1 LIPVTLALKN
11 FLSYGEDVPPLDFTQ
26 FHIACL
32 SGNNGQGKSALLDA
46 LTWAVWG
53 EGRKASQE
61 KKADHSLLRIGQK
74 DMQVEF
80 VFDLEGDRYRIIRN
94 YSLTGKSARSGLEFQ
109 VCEQKDNN
117 KYISLTC
124 PSIRETQERITKTL
138 RIDYQTFINSAFI
151 LQGRID
157 EFSRKSARERKEIL
171 SEILGLS
178 RYDELANLS
187 KTHLKEI
194 NNIIM
199 TKESRLEYIYQETAN
214 LDFYKEKI
222 KELSENYKDISRKI
236 KTAETKTGKLKE
248 EINLLKHKSEQYV
261 ELEGQI
267 EQYRRE
273 VVRGQKQIELRKK
286 EIIDYEKIISQKEK
300 VLTDFKNYQK
310 FNTENNEFSRKLQKI
325 RKIEENKVL
334 TERKIENERADLEV
348 KVRNKKDRYQDLKV
362 KVEQGAKNKVKVLE
376 LEKKM
381 KEIKSLEE
389 QSEEIRQKGSELN
402 VKINSIKGQIER
414 LEKDHKDNQEKLRLL
429 RENPEGECPL
439 CEAKLNAERKRKI
452 EDNINKE
459 MSLNLK
465 QIEKSRKETEESSK
479 QKDKLAEKW
488 RETNQRLKDKDI
500 WQHKLSKAH
509 FEYEESKQAAKLM
522 VGLQEEIKKLEKTI
536 QEKDYAPEEQNR
548 LKEFEGQIK
557 KIGYDEARHRQLN
570 RKIEELSNAPLEKA
584 KLEEAEKKID
594 SLRDGLSELQEHY
607 QQKELDLKDS
617 EKKKEKVKI
626 ELKELPSLKEKLV
639 QEEEV
644 LNSDQ
649 TLKDK
654 ILEERGGYQSK
665 FEQCL
670 KLGKEKKEISK
681 ELEESKREQNIYEK
695 LIIAFG
701 KNGIQA
707 LIIENVLPE
716 IEEEANDLLAKLTNN
731 STQISIESL
740 RDLKSG
746 GIKETLDI
754 KISDELGIRDYELYS
769 GGEAFRIDFSLRIAL
784 SKLLTRRAGTK
795 LRTLVMDEGFGTQ
808 DEEGIDNLVQ
818 AIQSISDDFDKILVI
833 THLESLKDAFPVR
846 IEVTKLPEIG
856 SRFEI
861 IKN

>member
-1 LIPVTLALKN
+1 MIPVKLALKN

-61 KKADHSLLRIGQK
+61 KKADNSLLRIGQK

-94 YSLTGKSARSGLEFQ
+94 YSIAGKSSRSGLEFQ
-109 VCEQKDNN
+109 VFNQEDNE
-117 KYISLTC
+117 YISLTG
-124 PSIRETQERITKTL
+124 PSLRKTQEKITKTL

-178 RYDELANLS
+178 RYDELANLAKS
-187 KTHLKEI
+187 HLREI

-199 TKESRLEYIYQETAN
+199 TKEGRLEYIYQETAN
-214 LDFYKEKI
+214 LNFYKEKI
-222 KELSENYKDISRKI
+222 KELSESYKDISRKI
-236 KTAETKTGKLKE
+236 KTEEVKVGKLKE
-248 EINLLKHKSEQYV
+248 EINLLKHKSEQCV
-261 ELEGQI
+261 ELESRI
-267 EQYRRE
+267 EQQRQE
-273 VVRGQKQIELRKK
+273 IVRGQKQIELRKK
-286 EIIDYEKIISQKEK
+286 EIVDCEKIISQKEK
-300 VLTDFKNYQK
+300 VFADFKNYQK

-325 RKIEENKVL
+325 RKIEEEKVFIQ
-334 TERKIENERADLEV
+334 RKIESERADLEV
-348 KVRNKKDRYQDLKV
+348 EVRNKQDRYKDLKM
-362 KVEQGAKNKVKVLE
+362 KAEQGAKNRVRLLE
-376 LEKKM
+376 LEEKM
-381 KEIKSLEE
+381 KGIGLAEE
-389 QSEEIRQKGSELN
+389 QREEIQQKGSELK
-402 VKINSIKGQIER
+402 VEINSIKGQVAR
-414 LEKDHKDNQEKLRLL
+414 LEKENKDNQEKLRLL

-452 EDNINKE
+452 EDSINKGI
-459 MSLNLK
+459 SLNLK
-465 QIEKSRKETEESSK
+465 RIEKLRKEAKESSK
-479 QKDKLAEKW
+479 QKDRLAEKW
-488 RETNQRLKDKDI
+488 KEAIQRLKDKDI
-500 WQHKLSKAH
+500 WQQKLSKAY
-509 FEYEESKQAAKLM
+509 FEREESTQAAKLM

-536 QEKDYAPEEQNR
+536 QERRYASEEQKR
-548 LKEFEGQIK
+548 LKDIEGQIK
-557 KIGYDEARHRQLN
+557 NIGYDEERHRKLN

-594 SLRDGLSELQEHY
+594 FLRDGLSELKENY
-607 QQKELDLKDS
+607 QQKEINLKDL
-617 EKKKEKVKI
+617 EKKIEKVKI

-639 QEEEV
+639 QEEQV
-644 LNSDQ
+644 LNSEQ
-649 TLKDK
+649 TLKDN

-665 FEQCL
+665 FDQCL

-681 ELEESKREQNIYEK
+681 ELKKSKKEQNIYEK
-695 LIIAFG
+695 LIVAFG

-707 LIIENVLPE
+707 LIIENALPE
-716 IEEEANDLLAKLTNN
+716 IEEEANNLLAKLTNN

-754 KISDELGIRDYELYS
+754 KISDELGFRDYEMYS

-795 LRTLVMDEGFGTQ
+795 LRTLVIDEGFGTQ

-818 AIQSISDDFDKILVI
+818 AIQSISEDFDKILII

>member
-1 LIPVTLALKN
+1 MIPVKLALKN

-61 KKADHSLLRIGQK
+61 KKADNSLLRIGQK

-80 VFDLEGDRYRIIRN
+80 VFDLEGDRYRIIRTF
-94 YSLTGKSARSGLEFQ
+94 SLVKKSSRSGLEFQ
-109 VCEQKDNN
+109 VFNQEDSE
-117 KYISLTC
+117 YISLTC
-124 PSIRETQERITKTL
+124 PSTRETQEKITKTL

-178 RYDELANLS
+178 RYDELANLAKS
-187 KTHLKEI
+187 HLREI
-194 NNIIM
+194 NNNIM
-199 TKESRLEYIYQETAN
+199 TKESRLEYIYQEMAN

-222 KELSENYKDISRKI
+222 KELSERYKDISRKI
-236 KTAETKTGKLKE
+236 KTEETKVGKLKE
-248 EINLLKHKSEQYV
+248 EINLLKHKSEQSA
-261 ELEGQI
+261 ELEDRI
-267 EQYRRE
+267 EQYRQE
-273 VVRGQKQIELRKK
+273 IVRGQKQIELRKK
-286 EIIDYEKIISQKEK
+286 EIIDCEKIIFQKEK
-300 VLTDFKNYQK
+300 VLVDFKNYQK

-325 RKIEENKVL
+325 RKIEEEKVL
-334 TERKIENERADLEV
+334 TERKIESERADLEV
-348 KVRNKKDRYQDLKV
+348 EVRNKKYRYKDLEIRA
-362 KVEQGAKNKVKVLE
+362 EQGIKNRTKVLE

-381 KEIKSLEE
+381 KEIKLLEE

-414 LEKDHKDNQEKLRLL
+414 LEKDNKDNQEKLRLL

-459 MSLNLK
+459 ISLNLNK
-465 QIEKSRKETEESSK
+465 VEKLKREVEESSK
-479 QKDKLAEKW
+479 QKIKLVEKW
-488 RETNQRLKDKDI
+488 RETNQRLKDKDV
-500 WQHKLSKAH
+500 WQQKLSKAYL
-509 FEYEESKQAAKLM
+509 EREESTQAAKLM

-536 QEKDYAPEEQNR
+536 QEKRYALGEQKR

-557 KIGYDEARHRQLN
+557 NIGYDEVKHHQLN
-570 RKIEELSNAPLEKA
+570 RKIEELSGAPLEKV

-594 SLRDGLSELQEHY
+594 SLRDGLSELKESY
-607 QQKELDLKDS
+607 QQKELDLKDL
-617 EKKKEKVKI
+617 EKKKEKIGI
-626 ELKELPSLKEKLV
+626 ELKELPFLKEKLV
-639 QEEEV
+639 QVEKV

-665 FEQCL
+665 FDQCL

-681 ELEESKREQNIYEK
+681 ELEKSRKEQNIYEK

-707 LIIENVLPE
+707 LIIENALPE
-716 IEEEANDLLAKLTNN
+716 IGEEANYLLAKLTNN

-818 AIQSISDDFDKILVI
+818 AIQSIRDDFDKILVI
-833 THLESLKDAFPVR
+833 THLESLKNSFPVR
-846 IEVTKLPEIG
+846 IEVTKLSGIG
-856 SRFEI
+856 SRFKI

>member
-1 LIPVTLALKN
+1 MIPVKLALKN

-61 KKADHSLLRIGQK
+61 KKADNSLLRIGQK

-80 VFDLEGDRYRIIRN
+80 VFDLEGDRYRIIRTF
-94 YSLTGKSARSGLEFQ
+94 SLVKKGSRSGLEFQ
-109 VCEQKDNN
+109 VFNQEDNE
-117 KYISLTC
+117 YISLTG
-124 PSIRETQERITKTL
+124 PSIRKTQEKITKTL

-178 RYDELANLS
+178 RYDELTNLAKS
-187 KTHLKEI
+187 HLKEI
-194 NNIIM
+194 NNSIM

-222 KELSENYKDISRKI
+222 KELSESYKEISRKI
-236 KTAETKTGKLKE
+236 KIEEVKVGKLKE
-248 EINLLKHKSEQYV
+248 EINLLKHKSEQYA
-261 ELEGQI
+261 ELESRI
-267 EQYRRE
+267 EQYRQE
-273 VVRGQKQIELRKK
+273 IARGQKQIELRKR
-286 EIIDYEKIISQKEK
+286 EITDYEKIISQKEK
-300 VLTDFKNYQK
+300 VLNDFKNYQK
-310 FNTENNEFSRKLQKI
+310 FNNENNEFSQKLQKT
-325 RKIEENKVL
+325 RKIEEEKVFI
-334 TERKIENERADLEV
+334 ERKIESERADLEV
-348 KVRNKKDRYQDLKV
+348 EVRNKKDRYKDLKIRA
-362 KVEQGAKNKVKVLE
+362 EQGIKNRAKVLE

-381 KEIKSLEE
+381 KEIKLLEE
-389 QSEEIRQKGSELN
+389 QIEEIRQKGSKLN
-402 VKINSIKGQIER
+402 VEINSIKGQIER
-414 LEKDHKDNQEKLRLL
+414 LEKDNKDDQEKLRLL

-459 MSLNLK
+459 ISLNLK
-465 QIEKSRKETEESSK
+465 KIEKLRKKAEESRK

-488 RETNQRLKDKDI
+488 KEVNQKLKDKDI
-500 WQHKLSKAH
+500 WQQELSKAH
-509 FEYEESKQAAKLM
+509 FEYEESKQATKLM
-522 VGLQEEIKKLEKTI
+522 VVLLEEIDKLEKTI
-536 QEKDYAPEEQNR
+536 QEKRYALEEQKR

-557 KIGYDEARHRQLN
+557 DIGYNEIRHRQLSS
-570 RKIEELSNAPLEKA
+570 KIEELSSAPLERV

-594 SLRDGLSELQEHY
+594 SLRDGLSELKENY
-607 QQKELDLKDS
+607 QQKELNLKNL
-617 EKKKEKVKI
+617 EKKKDKI
-626 ELKELPSLKEKLV
+626 RVELKELPFLKEKLV
-639 QEEEV
+639 QEDQV
-644 LNSDQ
+644 LNSEQ
-649 TLKDK
+649 TLKDE

-665 FEQCL
+665 FDQCL

-681 ELEESKREQNIYEK
+681 ELKKSKKEQNIYEK
-695 LIIAFG
+695 LIVAFG

-754 KISDELGIRDYELYS
+754 KISDELGIRDYEMYS

-795 LRTLVMDEGFGTQ
+795 LRTLVIDEGFGTQ

-818 AIQSISDDFDKILVI
+818 AIQSISEDFDKILII

>member
-1 LIPVTLALKN
+1 MIPVKLALKN

-61 KKADHSLLRIGQK
+61 KKADSSLLRIGQK

-94 YSLTGKSARSGLEFQ
+94 YSIAGKSSRSGLEFQ
-109 VCEQKDNN
+109 VFNQEDSE
-117 KYISLTC
+117 YISLTC
-124 PSIRETQERITKTL
+124 PTTRETQEKITKTL
-138 RIDYQTFINSAFI
+138 RIDYKTFINSAFI

-178 RYDELANLS
+178 RYDELANLAKS
-187 KTHLKEI
+187 HLREI
-194 NNIIM
+194 NNIII
-199 TKESRLEYIYQETAN
+199 TKESRLEYIHQETAN

-222 KELSENYKDISRKI
+222 EQLSESCKSISQKI
-236 KTAETKTGKLKE
+236 KTEEVKVGKLKE
-248 EINLLKHKSEQYV
+248 EINILKHKSEQYT
-261 ELEGQI
+261 ELEGRI
-267 EQYRRE
+267 EQYRQE
-273 VVRGQKQIELRKK
+273 MVRGQKQIELRKK
-286 EIIDYEKIISQKEK
+286 EIIDCEKIISQKEK
-300 VLTDFKNYQK
+300 VLNDYKNYQK
-310 FNTENNEFSRKLQKI
+310 FNIENNEFSRKLQRI
-325 RKIEENKVL
+325 RKIEEEKIL
-334 TERKIENERADLEV
+334 TGRKIENERADLEV
-348 KVRNKKDRYQDLKV
+348 EVRNKKDRYKDLKM
-362 KVEQGAKNKVKVLE
+362 KAEQEIKNRTKVLE

-381 KEIKSLEE
+381 EEIKLLEE
-389 QSEEIRQKGSELN
+389 QREEIRKEGSEIN
-402 VKINSIKGQIER
+402 IKINSIKGLIER
-414 LEKDHKDNQEKLRLL
+414 LEKDNKDNQEKLRLL

-439 CEAKLNAERKRKI
+439 CETKLNAERKRKI
-452 EDNINKE
+452 EDNINIE
-459 MSLNLK
+459 IGLNLK
-465 QIEKSRKETEESSK
+465 KIEKLKKETEGSSK
-479 QKDKLAEKW
+479 QKDRLAKKW
-488 RETNQRLKDKDI
+488 KEVNQELKNKDV
-500 WQHKLSKAH
+500 WQQKLSKVH

-522 VGLQEEIKKLEKTI
+522 IGLQEEIKKLEKI
-536 QEKDYAPEEQNR
+536 IREKDYAPEEQKR
-548 LKEFEGQIK
+548 LKEFEAQIK
-557 KIGYDEARHRQLN
+557 KIGYDEERHRQLS
-570 RKIEELSNAPLEKA
+570 RKIEELSNSPLEKA

-594 SLRDGLSELQEHY
+594 SLRDELSELSENY
-607 QQKELDLKDS
+607 QQKELNLKDL
-617 EKKKEKVKI
+617 EKKKEKIIV
-626 ELKELPSLKEKLV
+626 ELKELPFLKEKLV
-639 QEEEV
+639 QEEQI

-649 TLKDK
+649 TFKDK

-665 FEQCL
+665 FDQCL
-670 KLGKEKKEISK
+670 KLGKEKKEIGK
-681 ELEESKREQNIYEK
+681 ELEKNKREQNIYEK
-695 LIIAFG
+695 LIVAFG

-818 AIQSISDDFDKILVI
+818 AIQSISEDFDKILVI

-861 IKN
+861 VKN

>member
-1 LIPVTLALKN
+1 MIPVTLALKN
-11 FLSYGEDVPPLDFTQ
+11 FLSYGEDVPPLDFSQ

-61 KKADHSLLRIGQK
+61 KKADNSLLRIGQK

-80 VFDLEGDRYRIIRN
+80 VFDLEGDRYRVIRN
-94 YSLTGKSARSGLEFQ
+94 YSLAQKSSRSSLEFQ
-109 VCEQKDNN
+109 VFSQEDNQF
-117 KYISLTC
+117 ISLTGS
-124 PSIRETQERITKTL
+124 SIRETQERIIKTL
-138 RIDYQTFINSAFI
+138 RIDYHTFINSAFI

-187 KTHLKEI
+187 KSHLKEI

-199 TKESRLEYIYQETAN
+199 TKESRLAYIYQETAN

-222 KELSENYKDISRKI
+222 KELSESYKEISRKI
-236 KTAETKTGKLKE
+236 KTEETKVGKLKE
-248 EINLLKHKSEQYV
+248 EINLLKHKSEQYA
-261 ELEGQI
+261 ELEGRI
-267 EQYRRE
+267 VQYTQE
-273 VVRGQKQIELRKK
+273 IARGQKQIELRKK

-300 VLTDFKNYQK
+300 VLNDFKNYQK
-310 FNTENNEFSRKLQKI
+310 FNTENNEFSRKLQRI
-325 RKIEENKVL
+325 RKIEEEKIL
-334 TERKIENERADLEV
+334 TERRIESERADLEV
-348 KVRNKKDRYQDLKV
+348 KVRNKKDRYKDLENKA
-362 KVEQGAKNKVKVLE
+362 EQGAKNKVKVLE

-389 QSEEIRQKGSELN
+389 QSEKIRQKGSELN
-402 VKINSIKGQIER
+402 VKINSIKGQIEK

-439 CEAKLNAERKRKI
+439 CEARLNAERKRKI
-452 EDNINKE
+452 EDSINKE
-459 MSLNLK
+459 ISLNLK
-465 QIEKSRKETEESSK
+465 QIEKSRKETEELSK
-479 QKDKLAEKW
+479 QKDKLAETWK
-488 RETNQRLKDKDI
+488 ETNQRLKDKDI
-500 WQHKLSKAH
+500 WQKKLSKGH
-509 FEYEESKQAAKLM
+509 FEYEESTQAAKLM
-522 VGLQEEIKKLEKTI
+522 VVLQEEIIKLEKTI
-536 QEKDYAPEEQNR
+536 QDKRYASEEQKI
-548 LKEFEGQIK
+548 LKELEEQIK
-557 KIGYDEARHRQLN
+557 NIDYNEKKHCQLN
-570 RKIEELSNAPLEKA
+570 GKIEELRNAPLEKA
-584 KLEEAEKKID
+584 KLEEAGKKID

-607 QQKELDLKDS
+607 QQKELDLKDL
-617 EKKKEKVKI
+617 EKKKGKVKI
-626 ELKELPSLKEKLV
+626 ELIELPSLKEKLV
-639 QEEEV
+639 QGEEV

-649 TLKDK
+649 ILKDK
-654 ILEERGGYQSK
+654 ILEEKGGYQSK
-665 FEQCL
+665 LEQCL
-670 KLGKEKKEISK
+670 KLEKEKKEISK
-681 ELEESKREQNIYEK
+681 ELEKSTKEQNIYEK
-695 LIIAFG
+695 LITAFG

-707 LIIENVLPE
+707 LIIENALPE
-716 IEEEANDLLAKLTNN
+716 IEEEANELLAKLTNN

-740 RDLKSG
+740 RDLKNG

-754 KISDELGIRDYELYS
+754 KISDELGIRDYEMYS

-795 LRTLVMDEGFGTQ
+795 LRTLVIDEGFGTQ

-818 AIQSISDDFDKILVI
+818 AIQSISEDFDKILVI

-846 IEVTKLPEIG
+846 IEVTKIPEIG

-861 IKN
+861 IKD

>member
-1 LIPVTLALKN
+1 
-11 FLSYGEDVPPLDFTQ
+11 
-26 FHIACL
+26 
-32 SGNNGQGKSALLDA
+32 
-46 LTWAVWG
+46 
-53 EGRKASQE
+53 
-61 KKADHSLLRIGQK
+61 
-74 DMQVEF
+74 MQVEF

-94 YSLTGKSARSGLEFQ
+94 YSIAQKSSRSGLEFQ
-109 VCEQKDNN
+109 VFNQEDSE
-117 KYISLTC
+117 YISLTC
-124 PSIRETQERITKTL
+124 PTTRETQEKITKTL
-138 RIDYQTFINSAFI
+138 RIDYKTFINSAFI

-178 RYDELANLS
+178 RYDELANLAKS
-187 KTHLKEI
+187 HLREI
-194 NNIIM
+194 NNIIAI
-199 TKESRLEYIYQETAN
+199 KESRLEYIYQETAN

-222 KELSENYKDISRKI
+222 EELSESYKEISRKI
-236 KTAETKTGKLKE
+236 KTEETKVGKLKE
-248 EINLLKHKSEQYV
+248 EINILKHKSEQCI
-261 ELEGQI
+261 ELEGRI
-267 EQYRRE
+267 EQYRQE
-273 VVRGQKQIELRKK
+273 MVRGQKQIELRKK
-286 EIIDYEKIISQKEK
+286 EIIDCEKIISQKEK
-300 VLTDFKNYQK
+300 VLNDFSNYQK
-310 FNTENNEFSRKLQKI
+310 FNAENNEFSRKLQRI
-325 RKIEENKVL
+325 RKIEEEKILN
-334 TERKIENERADLEV
+334 ERKIESKRADLEV
-348 KVRNKKDRYQDLKV
+348 EVRNKQDRYKDLKM
-362 KVEQGAKNKVKVLE
+362 KAEQEIKNRNKVLE

-381 KEIKSLEE
+381 EEIKLLEE
-389 QSEEIRQKGSELN
+389 QREEIRQKGSELN
-402 VKINSIKGQIER
+402 VEINIIKGQIER

-439 CEAKLNAERKRKI
+439 CEAKLNVERKSKI
-452 EDNINKE
+452 EDKINRE
-459 MSLNLK
+459 INLNLE
-465 QIEKSRKETEESSK
+465 QIEKLKKDAEESSK

-488 RETNQRLKDKDI
+488 SETNQRLKDKDV
-500 WQHKLSKAH
+500 WQQKLSKVH
-509 FEYEESKQAAKLM
+509 FEYKESKQAAKLM

-536 QEKDYAPEEQNR
+536 RVKDYAPEEQKR
-548 LKEFEGQIK
+548 LKGFEGQIK
-557 KIGYDEARHRQLN
+557 KIDYDETRHYQLN
-570 RKIEELSNAPLEKA
+570 RKIEELSHAPLEKA
-584 KLEEAEKKID
+584 KLEEAEKKIGF
-594 SLRDGLSELQEHY
+594 LRDELSELKENY
-607 QQKELDLKDS
+607 QQKELNLKDL
-617 EKKKEKVKI
+617 EKKIEKIGV
-626 ELKELPSLKEKLV
+626 ELKELPSLKGKLV
-639 QEEEV
+639 QGEQV

-681 ELEESKREQNIYEK
+681 ELEKSKKEQNIYEK
-695 LIIAFG
+695 LIVAFG

-716 IEEEANDLLAKLTNN
+716 IEEEANNLLAKLTNN
-731 STQISIESL
+731 STRISIASL

-754 KISDELGIRDYELYS
+754 KISDELGTRDYELYS

-818 AIQSISDDFDKILVI
+818 AIQSISEDFDKILVI

-846 IEVTKLPEIG
+846 IEVTKLPGIG
-856 SRFEI
+856 SRFEM

>member
-1 LIPVTLALKN
+1 LIPVKLALKN

-61 KKADHSLLRIGQK
+61 KKADSSLLRIGQK

-80 VFDLEGDRYRIIRN
+80 VFDLEGDRYRIIRD
-94 YSLTGKSARSGLEFQ
+94 YSITGKSSRSGLEFQ
-109 VCEQKDNN
+109 VREQKENN
-117 KYISLTC
+117 EYVSLTGS
-124 PSIRETQERITKTL
+124 SIRKTQEKITKTL

-178 RYDELANLS
+178 RYDELANLAKS
-187 KTHLKEI
+187 HLREI

-214 LDFYKEKI
+214 LDFYKKKI
-222 KELSENYKDISRKI
+222 KELSESYKEISQKI
-236 KTAETKTGKLKE
+236 KMEEKKAGKLKE
-248 EINLLKHKSEQYV
+248 EINILKHKSEQCA
-261 ELEGQI
+261 ELEDRI
-267 EQYRRE
+267 EQYRQE
-273 VVRGQKQIELRKK
+273 IARGQKQIELRKK
-286 EIIDYEKIISQKEK
+286 EIIDCQRIISQKEK
-300 VLTDFKNYQK
+300 VLNDFENYQR
-310 FNTENNEFSRKLQKI
+310 FNTENNEFSRKLQQI
-325 RKIEENKVL
+325 RKIEEERVL
-334 TERKIENERADLEV
+334 TERKIESERVNLEV
-348 KVRNKKDRYQDLKV
+348 GVRNKKDRHKDLKM
-362 KVEQGAKNKVKVLE
+362 KAEQGIKNRTKLSE

-381 KEIKSLEE
+381 KEIKSLEG
-389 QSEEIRQKGSELN
+389 QSEEIRQKGSELK
-402 VKINSIKGQIER
+402 VKISSIKGQIER
-414 LEKDHKDNQEKLRLL
+414 LEKDNKDNQEKLRLL

-459 MSLNLK
+459 INLNLK
-465 QIEKSRKETEESSK
+465 RIEKLRKEMEESSK
-479 QKDKLAEKW
+479 QKDRLVEKW
-488 RETNQRLKDKDI
+488 RETNQKLKYKDI
-500 WQHKLSKAH
+500 WQQELSKAYL
-509 FEYEESKQAAKLM
+509 EREESTQARKLM
-522 VGLQEEIKKLEKTI
+522 VGLQEEIKKLEKII
-536 QEKDYAPEEQNR
+536 QEKRYALEEQKK
-548 LKEFEGQIK
+548 LKEIEGQIK
-557 KIGYDEARHRQLN
+557 NIGYDEARHRLLN

-594 SLRDGLSELQEHY
+594 SLKDGLSELKENY
-607 QQKELDLKDS
+607 QQKKLNLKDL
-617 EKKKEKVKI
+617 EKKKEKVRI

-639 QEEEV
+639 QEERL
-644 LNSDQ
+644 LNSEQ
-649 TLKDK
+649 ILKDN

-665 FEQCL
+665 FDQCL
-670 KLGKEKKEISK
+670 KLGKEKKKISK
-681 ELEESKREQNIYEK
+681 ELEESKKEQNIYQK
-695 LIIAFG
+695 LIVAFG

-707 LIIENVLPE
+707 LIIENALPE
-716 IEEEANDLLAKLTNN
+716 IEEEANNLLSKLTNN

-833 THLESLKDAFPVR
+833 THLESLKNAFPVR

-861 IKN
+861 IKS

>member
-1 LIPVTLALKN
+1 MIPVKLALKN

-61 KKADHSLLRIGQK
+61 KKADSSLLRIGQK

-94 YSLTGKSARSGLEFQ
+94 YSITGKSSRSGLEFQ
-109 VCEQKDNN
+109 VFNQEDNE
-117 KYISLTC
+117 YVSLTGS
-124 PSIRETQERITKTL
+124 SIRETQGKIIKTL

-178 RYDELANLS
+178 RYDELANLAKS
-187 KTHLKEI
+187 HLREI
-194 NNIIM
+194 NNIII

-222 KELSENYKDISRKI
+222 KELSESYKEISQKI
-236 KTAETKTGKLKE
+236 KMEEKKAGKLKE
-248 EINLLKHKSEQYV
+248 EINILKHKSEQCA
-261 ELEGQI
+261 ELEDRI
-267 EQYRRE
+267 EQYRQE
-273 VVRGQKQIELRKK
+273 IARGQKQIELRKK
-286 EIIDYEKIISQKEK
+286 EIIDCQRIISQKEK
-300 VLTDFKNYQK
+300 VLNDFENYQR
-310 FNTENNEFSRKLQKI
+310 FNTENNEFSRKLQQI
-325 RKIEENKVL
+325 RKIEEERVL
-334 TERKIENERADLEV
+334 TERKIESERVNLEV
-348 KVRNKKDRYQDLKV
+348 GVRNKKDRHKDLKM
-362 KVEQGAKNKVKVLE
+362 KAEQGIKNRTKLLE

-381 KEIKSLEE
+381 KEIKSLEG
-389 QSEEIRQKGSELN
+389 QSEEIRQKGSELK
-402 VKINSIKGQIER
+402 VKISSIKGQIER
-414 LEKDHKDNQEKLRLL
+414 LEKDNKDNQEKLRLL

-459 MSLNLK
+459 INLNLK
-465 QIEKSRKETEESSK
+465 RIEKLRKEMEESSK
-479 QKDKLAEKW
+479 QKDRLVEKW
-488 RETNQRLKDKDI
+488 RETNQKLKYKDI
-500 WQHKLSKAH
+500 WQQELSKAYL
-509 FEYEESKQAAKLM
+509 EREESTQARKLM
-522 VGLQEEIKKLEKTI
+522 VGLQEEIKKLEKII
-536 QEKDYAPEEQNR
+536 QEKRYALEEQKK
-548 LKEFEGQIK
+548 LKEIEGQIK
-557 KIGYDEARHRQLN
+557 NIGYDEARHRLLN

-594 SLRDGLSELQEHY
+594 SLKDGLSELKENY
-607 QQKELDLKDS
+607 QQKKLNLKDL
-617 EKKKEKVKI
+617 EKKKEKVRI

-639 QEEEV
+639 QEERL
-644 LNSDQ
+644 LNSEQ
-649 TLKDK
+649 ILKDN

-665 FEQCL
+665 FDQCL
-670 KLGKEKKEISK
+670 KLGKEKKKISK
-681 ELEESKREQNIYEK
+681 ELEESKKEQNIYQK
-695 LIIAFG
+695 LIVAFG

-707 LIIENVLPE
+707 LIIENALPE
-716 IEEEANDLLAKLTNN
+716 IEEEANNLLSKLTNN

-833 THLESLKDAFPVR
+833 THLESLKNAFPVR

-861 IKN
+861 IKS

>member
-1 LIPVTLALKN
+1 MIPVKLALKN

-53 EGRKASQE
+53 EGRKASRE
-61 KKADHSLLRIGQK
+61 KKADNSLLRIGQK

-80 VFDLEGDRYRIIRN
+80 VFDLEGDRYRIIRTF
-94 YSLTGKSARSGLEFQ
+94 SLVKKGSRSSLEFQ
-109 VCEQKDNN
+109 VFNQEDNE
-117 KYISLTC
+117 YISLTG
-124 PSIRETQERITKTL
+124 PSIRKTQEKITKTL

-157 EFSRKSARERKEIL
+157 EFSRKSARERKDIL

-178 RYDELANLS
+178 RYDELASLAKS
-187 KTHLKEI
+187 HLREI

-199 TKESRLEYIYQETAN
+199 AKESRLEYIYQETAN

-222 KELSENYKDISRKI
+222 KELSESYKEISRKI
-236 KTAETKTGKLKE
+236 KTEEVKVGKLKE
-248 EINLLKHKSEQYV
+248 EINLLRHKDEQYT
-261 ELEGQI
+261 ELEGRI
-267 EQYRRE
+267 EQHRQE
-273 VVRGQKQIELRKK
+273 IMRGQKQIELRKK

-325 RKIEENKVL
+325 RRIEEEKVL
-334 TERKIENERADLEV
+334 TRRKIENERADLEV
-348 KVRNKKDRYQDLKV
+348 EVRNKQDRYKDLKM
-362 KVEQGAKNKVKVLE
+362 KAEQGAKNRVRLLE
-376 LEKKM
+376 LEEKM
-381 KEIKSLEE
+381 KEIKLLEE
-389 QSEEIRQKGSELN
+389 QREEIQQKGSELK
-402 VKINSIKGQIER
+402 VEINSIKGQAAR
-414 LEKDHKDNQEKLRLL
+414 LEKDNKDNEEKLRLL

-439 CEAKLNAERKRKI
+439 CETKLNAERKRKI

-459 MSLNLK
+459 ISLNFKKVDKLK
-465 QIEKSRKETEESSK
+465 KETEESTK

-488 RETNQRLKDKDI
+488 REAIQRLKDKDI
-500 WQHKLSKAH
+500 WQQKLSKVYL
-509 FEYEESKQAAKLM
+509 EREESTQAGKLM
-522 VGLQEEIKKLEKTI
+522 IGLQEEIKKLEKTI
-536 QEKDYAPEEQNR
+536 QEKRYALEEQKR
-548 LKEFEGQIK
+548 LKEIKEQIK
-557 KIGYDEARHRQLN
+557 NIGYDEERHRKLS
-570 RKIEELSNAPLEKA
+570 RKIEELRNAPLEKA

-594 SLRDGLSELQEHY
+594 FLRDGLFELKESY
-607 QQKELDLKDS
+607 QQKEVNLKDL
-617 EKKKEKVKI
+617 ENKKEKVKI

-639 QEEEV
+639 QEEQV
-644 LNSDQ
+644 LNSEQ

-665 FEQCL
+665 FDQCL
-670 KLGKEKKEISK
+670 KLGKEKKEIGK
-681 ELEESKREQNIYEK
+681 ELEKSKKEQNIYEK
-695 LIIAFG
+695 LIVAFG

-716 IEEEANDLLAKLTNN
+716 IEEEANDLLAKLTIN

-754 KISDELGIRDYELYS
+754 KISDELGFRDYELYS

-818 AIQSISDDFDKILVI
+818 AIQSIRDDFDKILII

>member
-1 LIPVTLALKN
+1 LIPVKLALKN

-61 KKADHSLLRIGQK
+61 KKADSSLLRIGQK

-94 YSLTGKSARSGLEFQ
+94 YSIAQKSSRPGLEFQ
-109 VCEQKDNN
+109 VFNQEDSE
-117 KYISLTC
+117 YISLTC
-124 PSIRETQERITKTL
+124 PTTRETQEKITKTL
-138 RIDYQTFINSAFI
+138 RIDYKTFINSAFI

-178 RYDELANLS
+178 RYDEMANLA
-187 KTHLKEI
+187 KFHLREI
-194 NNIIM
+194 NNIIAI
-199 TKESRLEYIYQETAN
+199 KESRLEYIYQETAN

-222 KELSENYKDISRKI
+222 KELSESYKEISRKI
-236 KTAETKTGKLKE
+236 KTEETKVGKLKE
-248 EINLLKHKSEQYV
+248 EINILKHKSEQCI
-261 ELEGQI
+261 ELEGRI
-267 EQYRRE
+267 EQYRQE
-273 VVRGQKQIELRKK
+273 IVRGQKQIELRKK
-286 EIIDYEKIISQKEK
+286 EIIDCEKIISQKEK
-300 VLTDFKNYQK
+300 VLNDFSNYQK
-310 FNTENNEFSRKLQKI
+310 FNAKNNEFSRKLQRI
-325 RKIEENKVL
+325 RKIEEEKILN
-334 TERKIENERADLEV
+334 ERKIESKRADLEV
-348 KVRNKKDRYQDLKV
+348 EVRNKQDRYKDLKM
-362 KVEQGAKNKVKVLE
+362 KAEQEIKNRTKGLE

-381 KEIKSLEE
+381 EEIKLLEG
-389 QSEEIRQKGSELN
+389 QREEIRKEGSEIN
-402 VKINSIKGQIER
+402 VKINSIKSQIER
-414 LEKDHKDNQEKLRLL
+414 LEKDNKDNQEKLRLL

-439 CEAKLNAERKRKI
+439 CETKLNAERKRKI
-452 EDNINKE
+452 EDNINE
-459 MSLNLK
+459 EIGLNIK
-465 QIEKSRKETEESSK
+465 KIEKLKKDAEESSK

-488 RETNQRLKDKDI
+488 RETNRRLKNKNI
-500 WQHKLSKAH
+500 WQQKLSKVH

-522 VGLQEEIKKLEKTI
+522 IGLQEEIKKLEKTI
-536 QEKDYAPEEQNR
+536 REKDYAPEEQKR
-548 LKEFEGQIK
+548 LKGFEGQIK
-557 KIGYDEARHRQLN
+557 NIGYNEVSHRKLN

-584 KLEEAEKKID
+584 KLEEVEKKID
-594 SLRDGLSELQEHY
+594 SLRDELSELKENY
-607 QQKELDLKDS
+607 QQKELNLKDL
-617 EKKKEKVKI
+617 EKKIEKIGV
-626 ELKELPSLKEKLV
+626 ELKELPSLKGKLV
-639 QEEEV
+639 QEGQV

-665 FEQCL
+665 FNQCL
-670 KLGKEKKEISK
+670 KLGKEKKEIGK
-681 ELEESKREQNIYEK
+681 ELEKSKKEQNIYEK
-695 LIIAFG
+695 LIVAFG

-716 IEEEANDLLAKLTNN
+716 IEEEANNLLAKLTNN

-754 KISDELGIRDYELYS
+754 KISDELGTRDYEMYS
-769 GGEAFRIDFSLRIAL
+769 GGESFRIDFSLRIAL

-818 AIQSISDDFDKILVI
+818 AIQSISEDFDKILVI
-833 THLESLKDAFPVR
+833 THLESLKSAFPVR

>member
-1 LIPVTLALKN
+1 LIPVKLALKN
-11 FLSYGEDVPPLDFTQ
+11 FLSYGEDVLPLDFTQ

-61 KKADHSLLRIGQK
+61 KKADNSLLRIGQK

-94 YSLTGKSARSGLEFQ
+94 YSLAGKSSRSGLEFQ
-109 VCEQKDNN
+109 VCDQKDNN

-124 PSIRETQERITKTL
+124 PSIRKTQEKITKTL

-178 RYDELANLS
+178 RYDELANLAKS
-187 KTHLKEI
+187 HLREI

-222 KELSENYKDISRKI
+222 KELSESYKEISRKI
-236 KTAETKTGKLKE
+236 KAEEVKVGKLKE
-248 EINLLKHKSEQYV
+248 EINLLKHKSEQCA
-261 ELEGQI
+261 ELEGRI
-267 EQYRRE
+267 EQYRQE
-273 VVRGQKQIELRKK
+273 IVRGQKQIELRKK
-286 EIIDYEKIISQKEK
+286 EIIDYQKMISQKEK
-300 VLTDFKNYQK
+300 VLADFKNYQK
-310 FNTENNEFSRKLQKI
+310 FNAENNEFSRKLQKI
-325 RKIEENKVL
+325 RKIEEEKVL
-334 TERKIENERADLEV
+334 TERRRESKRADLEV
-348 KVRNKKDRYQDLKV
+348 KIRNKQDRHKDLKM
-362 KVEQGAKNKVKVLE
+362 KAEQGIKNRTKVLE

-381 KEIKSLEE
+381 KEIKLLEE
-389 QSEEIRQKGSELN
+389 QSEEIRQKGSGLN
-402 VKINSIKGQIER
+402 VEINSIKSQVAR
-414 LEKDHKDNQEKLRLL
+414 LEKENKDNQEKLRLL

-459 MSLNLK
+459 ISINFKKVGKLK
-465 QIEKSRKETEESSK
+465 KEAEESSK
-479 QKDKLAEKW
+479 HKDRLVEKW
-488 RETNQRLKDKDI
+488 RGTNQRLKDKDI
-500 WQHKLSKAH
+500 WQQKLSKAH
-509 FEYEESKQAAKLM
+509 FEYEESTHAAKLM
-522 VGLQEEIKKLEKTI
+522 VGLQEEVKKLKITI
-536 QEKDYAPEEQNR
+536 REKDYATDEQKK
-548 LKEFEGQIK
+548 LKEFERQIK
-557 KIGYDEARHRQLN
+557 NISYDDAKHRLLN

-594 SLRDGLSELQEHY
+594 FLRDGLSELQEDY
-607 QQKELDLKDS
+607 QQKELDLEDL
-617 EKKKEKVKI
+617 EKKKEKIRI
-626 ELKELPSLKEKLV
+626 ELKELPFLKEKLV
-639 QEEEV
+639 QEEQV

-649 TLKDK
+649 ILRDK

-670 KLGKEKKEISK
+670 KLGKEKKEIGK
-681 ELEESKREQNIYEK
+681 ELEKSKKEQNIYEK

-707 LIIENVLPE
+707 LIIENTLPE

-833 THLESLKDAFPVR
+833 THLESLKEAFPTR
-846 IEVTKLPEIG
+846 IEVTKVPEIG
-856 SRFEI
+856 SRFEV

>member
-1 LIPVTLALKN
+1 MIPVKLALKN

-61 KKADHSLLRIGQK
+61 KKADSSLLRIGQK

-94 YSLTGKSARSGLEFQ
+94 YSIAGKSSRSGLEFQ
-109 VCEQKDNN
+109 VFNQEDN
-117 KYISLTC
+117 KYISLTG
-124 PSIRETQERITKTL
+124 PSIRKTQEKIIKTL

-178 RYDELANLS
+178 RYDELASLAKS
-187 KTHLKEI
+187 HLREI

-199 TKESRLEYIYQETAN
+199 AKESRLEYIYQETAN

-222 KELSENYKDISRKI
+222 KELSESYKEISRKI
-236 KTAETKTGKLKE
+236 KTEEVKVGKLKE
-248 EINLLKHKSEQYV
+248 EINLLRHKDEQYT
-261 ELEGQI
+261 ELEGRI
-267 EQYRRE
+267 EQYRQE
-273 VVRGQKQIELRKK
+273 IMRGQKQIELRKK

-325 RKIEENKVL
+325 RRIEEEKVL
-334 TERKIENERADLEV
+334 TRRKIENERADLEV
-348 KVRNKKDRYQDLKV
+348 EVRNKQDRYKDLKM
-362 KVEQGAKNKVKVLE
+362 KAEQGAKNRVRLLE
-376 LEKKM
+376 LEEKM
-381 KEIKSLEE
+381 KEIKLLEE
-389 QSEEIRQKGSELN
+389 KREEIQQKGSELN
-402 VKINSIKGQIER
+402 VEINSIKTQIER
-414 LEKDHKDNQEKLRLL
+414 LKKDNKDNQEKLRLL

-439 CEAKLNAERKRKI
+439 CETKLNAERKRKI

-459 MSLNLK
+459 ISLNLER
-465 QIEKSRKETEESSK
+465 IEKLRKETEGSSK
-479 QKDKLAEKW
+479 QKDRLVEKW
-488 RETNQRLKDKDI
+488 KEVNQRLKDKNI
-500 WQHKLSKAH
+500 WQQKLSKAY
-509 FEYEESKQAAKLM
+509 FEREESTQAAKLM
-522 VGLQEEIKKLEKTI
+522 VSLQEEIKKLEKTI
-536 QEKDYAPEEQNR
+536 QERRYASEEQKR
-548 LKEFEGQIK
+548 LKDIEGQIK
-557 KIGYDEARHRQLN
+557 NIGYDEERHRKLN

-594 SLRDGLSELQEHY
+594 FLRDGLSELKENY
-607 QQKELDLKDS
+607 QQKEINLKDL
-617 EKKKEKVKI
+617 EKKIEKVKI

-639 QEEEV
+639 QEEQV
-644 LNSDQ
+644 LNSEQ
-649 TLKDK
+649 TLKDN

-665 FEQCL
+665 FDQCL

-681 ELEESKREQNIYEK
+681 ELKKSKKEQNIYEK
-695 LIIAFG
+695 LIVAFG

-707 LIIENVLPE
+707 LIIENALPE
-716 IEEEANDLLAKLTNN
+716 IEEEANNLLAKLTNN

-754 KISDELGIRDYELYS
+754 KISDELGFRDYEMYS

-795 LRTLVMDEGFGTQ
+795 LRTLVIDEGFGTQ

-818 AIQSISDDFDKILVI
+818 AIQSISEDFDKILII

>member
-1 LIPVTLALKN
+1 LIPVKLSLKN
-11 FLSYGEDVPPLDFTQ
+11 FLSYGEDVSPLDFTQ

-61 KKADHSLLRIGQK
+61 KKADNSLLRIGQK

-94 YSLTGKSARSGLEFQ
+94 YSIAQKSSRSSLEFQ
-109 VCEQKDNN
+109 VFNQENN
-117 KYISLTC
+117 EYVSLTGS
-124 PSIRETQERITKTL
+124 SIRKTQEKITKTL

-178 RYDELANLS
+178 HYDELANLAKS
-187 KTHLKEI
+187 HLREI

-222 KELSENYKDISRKI
+222 KELSESCESISRKI
-236 KTAETKTGKLKE
+236 KTEGVKVSKLKE
-248 EINLLKHKSEQYV
+248 DINILKHKSEQCA
-261 ELEGQI
+261 ESEDRI
-267 EQYRRE
+267 EQHRQE
-273 VVRGQKQIELRKK
+273 MTRGQRQIELRKK
-286 EIIDYEKIISQKEK
+286 EIIDCEKIISQKEK
-300 VLTDFKNYQK
+300 VLNDFKNYQK
-310 FNTENNEFSRKLQKI
+310 FNAENNEFSRKLQRI
-325 RKIEENKVL
+325 RKIEEDKVL
-334 TERKIENERADLEV
+334 TGKKIESERADLEV
-348 KVRNKKDRYQDLKV
+348 EVRNKQDRYKDLKM
-362 KVEQGAKNKVKVLE
+362 KAEQGAKNNARILE

-381 KEIKSLEE
+381 EEIKLLQE
-389 QSEEIRQKGSELN
+389 QREEIQQKGSELN
-402 VKINSIKGQIER
+402 IEINSIKGQIER
-414 LEKDHKDNQEKLRLL
+414 LEKDNKDNQEKLHLL

-459 MSLNLK
+459 IGLNLK
-465 QIEKSRKETEESSK
+465 KIEKLRKETEESSK
-479 QKDKLAEKW
+479 QRDKLVEKW
-488 RETNQRLKDKDI
+488 RETNQRLKDKDV
-500 WQHKLSKAH
+500 WQQKLSKAH

-522 VGLQEEIKKLEKTI
+522 VDTQEEIKKLEKTI
-536 QEKDYAPEEQNR
+536 REKDYAPEEQKR
-548 LKEFEGQIK
+548 LKEFEAQIK
-557 KIGYDEARHRQLN
+557 KIGYDEERHRKLN

-584 KLEEAEKKID
+584 KLEEAVKKID
-594 SLRDGLSELQEHY
+594 SLRDGLSELKENY
-607 QQKELDLKDS
+607 QQKELNLKDL
-617 EKKKEKVKI
+617 EKKIEKIGV
-626 ELKELPSLKEKLV
+626 ELKELPSLKGKLV
-639 QEEEV
+639 QEEQV

-665 FEQCL
+665 FGQCL
-670 KLGKEKKEISK
+670 KLGKEKKEIGK
-681 ELEESKREQNIYEK
+681 ELEKSKKEQNIYEK
-695 LIIAFG
+695 LIVAFG

-754 KISDELGIRDYELYS
+754 KISDELGTRDYEMYS
-769 GGEAFRIDFSLRIAL
+769 GGESFRIDFSLRIAL

-818 AIQSISDDFDKILVI
+818 AIQSISEDFDKILVI

>member
-1 LIPVTLALKN
+1 LIPVKLALKN

-61 KKADHSLLRIGQK
+61 KKADSSLLRIGQK

-94 YSLTGKSARSGLEFQ
+94 YSLAGKSSRSGLEFQ
-109 VCEQKDNN
+109 VFNQEDNE
-117 KYISLTC
+117 YISLTGS
-124 PSIRETQERITKTL
+124 SIRETQGKIIKTL

-178 RYDELANLS
+178 RYDELANLAKS
-187 KTHLKEI
+187 HLREI
-194 NNIIM
+194 NNIII

-222 KELSENYKDISRKI
+222 KELSESYKEISQKI
-236 KTAETKTGKLKE
+236 KMEEKKAGKLKE
-248 EINLLKHKSEQYV
+248 EINILKHKSEQCA
-261 ELEGQI
+261 ELEDRI
-267 EQYRRE
+267 EQYRQE
-273 VVRGQKQIELRKK
+273 IARGQKQIELRKK
-286 EIIDYEKIISQKEK
+286 EIIDCQRIISQKEK
-300 VLTDFKNYQK
+300 VLNDFENYQR
-310 FNTENNEFSRKLQKI
+310 FNTENNEFSRKLQQI
-325 RKIEENKVL
+325 RKIEEERVL
-334 TERKIENERADLEV
+334 TERKIESERVNLEV
-348 KVRNKKDRYQDLKV
+348 GVRNKKDRHKDLKM
-362 KVEQGAKNKVKVLE
+362 KAEQGIKNRTKLLE

-381 KEIKSLEE
+381 KEIKSLEG
-389 QSEEIRQKGSELN
+389 QSEEIRQKGSELK
-402 VKINSIKGQIER
+402 VKISSIKGQIER
-414 LEKDHKDNQEKLRLL
+414 LEKDNKDNQEKLRLL

-459 MSLNLK
+459 INLNLK
-465 QIEKSRKETEESSK
+465 RIEKLRKEMEESSK
-479 QKDKLAEKW
+479 QKDRLVEKW
-488 RETNQRLKDKDI
+488 RETNQKLKYKDI
-500 WQHKLSKAH
+500 WQQELSKAYL
-509 FEYEESKQAAKLM
+509 EREESTQARKLM
-522 VGLQEEIKKLEKTI
+522 VGLQEEIKKLEKII
-536 QEKDYAPEEQNR
+536 QEKRYALEEQKK
-548 LKEFEGQIK
+548 LKEIEGQIK
-557 KIGYDEARHRQLN
+557 NIGYDEARHRLLN

-584 KLEEAEKKID
+584 KLEEAEKKIN
-594 SLRDGLSELQEHY
+594 SLKDGLSELKENY
-607 QQKELDLKDS
+607 QQKKLNLKDL
-617 EKKKEKVKI
+617 EKKKEKVRI

-639 QEEEV
+639 QEERL
-644 LNSDQ
+644 LNSEQ
-649 TLKDK
+649 ILKDN

-665 FEQCL
+665 FDQCL
-670 KLGKEKKEISK
+670 KLGKEKKKISK
-681 ELEESKREQNIYEK
+681 ELEESKKEQNIYQK
-695 LIIAFG
+695 LIVAFG

-707 LIIENVLPE
+707 LIIENALPE
-716 IEEEANDLLAKLTNN
+716 IEEEANNLLSKLTNN

-833 THLESLKDAFPVR
+833 THLESLKNAFPVR

-861 IKN
+861 IKS

>member
-1 LIPVTLALKN
+1 MIPVKLALKN

-61 KKADHSLLRIGQK
+61 KKADNSLLRIGQK

-80 VFDLEGDRYRIIRN
+80 VFDLEGDRYRIIRTF
-94 YSLTGKSARSGLEFQ
+94 SLVKKGSRSSLEFQ
-109 VCEQKDNN
+109 VFNQEDN
-117 KYISLTC
+117 KYISLTG
-124 PSIRETQERITKTL
+124 PSLRETQERITKTL
-138 RIDYQTFINSAFI
+138 RIDYKTFINSAFI

-178 RYDELANLS
+178 RYDELANLAKS
-187 KTHLKEI
+187 HLKEI

-199 TKESRLEYIYQETAN
+199 TKESRLEYIYQEMAN

-222 KELSENYKDISRKI
+222 KELSESYKDISRKI
-236 KTAETKTGKLKE
+236 KTEEVKVSKFKE
-248 EINLLKHKSEQYV
+248 EINILKHKSEQCA
-261 ELEGQI
+261 ELEGRI
-267 EQYRRE
+267 EQQRQE
-273 VVRGQKQIELRKK
+273 IVRGQKQIEFRKK
-286 EIIDYEKIISQKEK
+286 EITDYEKIISQKEK
-300 VLTDFKNYQK
+300 VFADFKNYQK
-310 FNTENNEFSRKLQKI
+310 FNTENNEFSRKLQKT
-325 RKIEENKVL
+325 RKIEEEKVFI
-334 TERKIENERADLEV
+334 ERKIESERADLEV
-348 KVRNKKDRYQDLKV
+348 EVRNKKDRYKDLKM
-362 KVEQGAKNKVKVLE
+362 KAEQGIKNRAKVLE

-381 KEIKSLEE
+381 KEIKLVEE
-389 QSEEIRQKGSELN
+389 QIEEIRQKGSKLN
-402 VKINSIKGQIER
+402 VEINSIKGQIER
-414 LEKDHKDNQEKLRLL
+414 LEKDNKDNQEKLRLL

-439 CEAKLNAERKRKI
+439 CEVKLNAERKRKI

-459 MSLNLK
+459 ISLNFKKVEKLK
-465 QIEKSRKETEESSK
+465 KEAEESSK
-479 QKDKLAEKW
+479 QKDRLAEKW
-488 RETNQRLKDKDI
+488 REVNQKLKDKDI
-500 WQHKLSKAH
+500 WQQKLSKVH
-509 FEYEESKQAAKLM
+509 FEYEESKQAAKLI
-522 VGLQEEIKKLEKTI
+522 VDLQEEINKLEKTI
-536 QEKDYAPEEQNR
+536 QEKRYALEEQKR
-548 LKEFEGQIK
+548 LKEIEGQIK
-557 KIGYDEARHRQLN
+557 NIGYDEVRHRQLSS
-570 RKIEELSNAPLEKA
+570 RIEELSNAPLEKA

-594 SLRDGLSELQEHY
+594 SLRDGLSELKENY
-607 QQKELDLKDS
+607 QQKELNLQDL
-617 EKKKEKVKI
+617 EKKKDKI
-626 ELKELPSLKEKLV
+626 RVELKELPFLKEKLV
-639 QEEEV
+639 QEEQL
-644 LNSDQ
+644 LNSEQ
-649 TLKDK
+649 ILKDK

-665 FEQCL
+665 FDQCL
-670 KLGKEKKEISK
+670 RLGKEKKEIGK
-681 ELEESKREQNIYEK
+681 ELEKSKKEQNIYEK
-695 LIIAFG
+695 LIVAFG

-731 STQISIESL
+731 GTQISIESL

-818 AIQSISDDFDKILVI
+818 AIQSISEDFDKILII
-833 THLESLKDAFPVR
+833 THLESLKDVFPVR

-861 IKN
+861 VKN